1 MTHEKH
7 GALLRRSSWRLAG
20 ATLLLLATSALL
32 PRFAGATRHS
42 SPPAGRSTP
51 SAQDAGLDVPPVPL
65 NVTIGGRVVDQQGRP
80 IAGARV
86 YLHVDSDEPLTPV
99 PIPPPVRATTG
110 AEGRFRFT
118 VDRIDLASGP
128 VRDGYPGV
136 FLAAFAEG
144 YGPGWTRELAIGD
157 PDGNLVE
164 LVADDAPIEG
174 RLIDLEGRPLPGV
187 TVRVVHVDATPAED
201 LSPWLSAT
209 RSDPNAP
216 LNWFFSMFTRSL
228 PAGLSLLIPPV
239 ETGADGRFILR
250 GAGRE
255 RISSI
260 LIQGPRIRTRVLQV
274 MTRVGPPKS
283 FPARRRHPGQ
293 MPVFAD
299 LLIHAPGFEHVADPG
314 RTVEDDVVDATTGRP
329 LPGVIIRPRMTYRP
343 PIENPYPL
351 YRWRSD
357 RWMRAATDARGHY
370 RLNGLPVGHP
380 VELGATPGAG
390 MIDRPMYQGLSGA
403 PGVGPTRLD
412 FKLLRGIPVEGK
424 VTNRTTG
431 KPVAA
436 FVQYLPT
443 LENPNL
449 SSANDLDL
457 FEPIATRPDGGFT
470 ISALPGPG
478 FLAATVMDDRFLTAD
493 RAWADRPSDARHPK
507 VIRGVITPEQCHAIE
522 PITPEST
529 AKACRCDL
537 SLVPAPEPIVRILDP
552 EGQPLAGAIVSG
564 AAPADLVRECW
575 WQSRQYGVF
584 RVTGLTGHRIRGLA
598 IHHEGKRLAGTL
610 AIRDA
615 EPGALV
621 ARLRPWGTVSG
632 RLVDRSGRPRAGV
645 TLTYQDSYAGSRPFA
660 QAFPKDVTT
669 DSSGRFTFIGLV
681 PERDY
686 VIKLVSQ
693 DVYAP
698 PVSVGGPHAVE
709 PDETRDLGDVME
721 ATR

>member
-1 MTHEKH
+1 MTHETD
-7 GALLRRSSWRLAG
+7 GARPRSSSLSLAG
-20 ATLLLLATSALL
+20 VPLLILATSALL

-42 SPPAGRSTP
+42 SQPAGQSTPPAR
-51 SAQDAGLDVPPVPL
+51 DADIDVPPVPQ
-65 NVTIGGRVVDQQGRP
+65 NVAIAGRVVDQQGRP
-80 IAGARV
+80 VAGARV
-86 YLHVDSDEPLTPV
+86 YLHVDSDDRLTPV

-110 AEGRFRFT
+110 ADGRFRFT
-118 VDRIDLASGP
+118 VDRIELASGP
-128 VRDGYPGV
+128 VRDGQPGV

-164 LVADDAPIEG
+164 LVDDDAPIGG

-187 TVRVVHVDATPAED
+187 TVRVVHIDATPTED

-209 RSDPNAP
+209 RRDPNAP
-216 LNWFFSMFTRSL
+216 RNWFFSMFTRSL

-255 RISSI
+255 RIISI
-260 LIQGPRIRTRVLQV
+260 LIQHPRIRTRVLQV

-283 FPARRRHPGQ
+283 FPSRRSQPGQ
-293 MPVFAD
+293 KPLFAD
-299 LLIHAPGFEHVADPG
+299 LLIHAARFEHVADPG
-314 RTVEDDVVDATTGRP
+314 RTVEGNVVDATTGRP
-329 LPGVIIRPRMTYRP
+329 LSGMIVRPRMTYER
-343 PIENPYPL
+343 PIEDPYPL

-357 RWMRAATDARGHY
+357 RWMRAVTDPRGHY
-370 RLNGLPVGHP
+370 RLDGLPVGHP
-380 VELGATPGAG
+380 IELGATLSAG
-390 MIDRPMYQGLSGA
+390 MIDRPMYQKLSDA

-424 VTNRTTG
+424 VTNRATG

-436 FVQYLPT
+436 FVRYLPT
-443 LENPNL
+443 LENPTL

-478 FLAATVMDDRFLTAD
+478 VLAATVMDDWFLTAD
-493 RAWADRPSDARHPK
+493 RAWSDRPPDARHPK
-507 VIRGVITPEQCHAIE
+507 IIRGVITPEQCHAIE

-529 AKACRCDL
+529 AKVCRCDL
-537 SLVPAPEPIVRILDP
+537 ALAPAPEPIVRILDP
-552 EGQPLAGAIVSG
+552 EGQPLAGAIISG
-564 AAPADLVRECW
+564 AALADLIRESW
-575 WQSRQYGVF
+575 WQSRQHGVF

-598 IHHEGKRLAGTL
+598 IHHEGRRLAGTL
-610 AIRDA
+610 AVRDA
-615 EPGALV
+615 EPGPLV

-645 TLTYQDSYAGSRPFA
+645 TLTYQASYAGSRPFA

-686 VIKLVSQ
+686 IIKLVSQ
-693 DVYAP
+693 DVYAQ
-698 PVSVGGPHAVE
+698 PVSVGELHSVE
-709 PDETRDLGDVME
+709 PGETRDLGDVTE